1 MDIVSMKVPLM
12 ELAREHGFSGVVLV
26 SRGEE
31 TLVAEARGYAHIAYG
46 VENTVDTRFAIASGT
61 KGFTALVV
69 VGLVAEGRLR
79 LETTA
84 REVLGHDLP
93 LIDDRV
99 TVEHLL
105 THTSGIGD
113 YCDEEADPP
122 PPPTPLL
129 ATSADYLAALDGYPQ
144 VSAPG
149 TEFRYNNGAFAVL
162 GLIAERI
169 AGRPFADLVRSRV
182 TEPAGM
188 TDTAF
193 LRSDALPA
201 RTATG
206 YLEDGRTNVFSLPV
220 VGYGDGG
227 IYSSAADFRKFW
239 PALLD
244 GRIVPREW
252 ADRMLRPHADGYG
265 LGFWL
270 PRPGVLH
277 LNGGDHGVT
286 FWSSHEPASGL
297 TATLIS
303 NNHRGGGPLLRRLD
317 EFLTKA

>member
-1 MDIVSMKVPLM
+1 MVFD
-12 ELAREHGFSGVVLV
+12 GFSGVILV

-31 TLVAEARGYAHIAYG
+31 TLVAKAYGHAHIGYG

-69 VGLVAEGRLR
+69 VGLIAEGRLS
-79 LETTA
+79 LDTHA
-84 REVLGHDLP
+84 REVLGEDLP
-93 LIDDRV
+93 LIDERV

-113 YCDEEADPP
+113 YCDDEDPP
-122 PPPTPLL
+122 ETPPGLV
-129 ATSADYLAALDGYPQ
+129 TSADYLAALDGFPQ
-144 VSAPG
+144 KSPPG
-149 TEFRYNNGAFAVL
+149 TEFHYHNGAFAVL
-162 GLIAERI
+162 GLIAERV
-169 AGRPFADLVRSRV
+169 AGAPFADLVRTRV

-193 LRSDALPA
+193 LRSDALPG

-220 VGYGDGG
+220 VGFSDGG
-227 IYSSAADFRKFW
+227 IYSTAPDVRKFW

-252 ADRMLRPHADGYG
+252 VERMLRPHADAYG

-270 PRPGVLH
+270 PRPGVVH
-277 LNGGDHGVT
+277 LDGGDHGVT
-286 FWSSHEPASGL
+286 FWSSHERSTGL

-303 NNHRGGGPLLRRLD
+303 NNHRGGGPLLRQLD

>member
-1 MDIVSMKVPLM
+1 M
-12 ELAREHGFSGVVLV
+12 EAPFSGVVLV
-26 SRGEE
+26 TRGDE
-31 TLVAEARGYAHIAYG
+31 TLLAEASGYAHIAHG
-46 VENTVDTRFAIASGT
+46 VENTIGTRFAIASGT

-69 VGLVAEGRLR
+69 VGLVAEGRLS

-84 REVLGHDLP
+84 RAVLGDDLP
-93 LIDDRV
+93 LIDERV

-113 YCDEEADPP
+113 YCDDDNPP
-122 PPPTPLL
+122 ETAPPGLV
-129 ATSADYLAALDGYPQ
+129 TSADYLAALDGYPQ
-144 VSAPG
+144 KTPPG
-149 TEFRYNNGAFAVL
+149 KEFRYNNGAFAVL

-169 AGRPFADLVRSRV
+169 AGIPFTDLVHDRV
-182 TEPAGM
+182 CAPAGL

-206 YLEDGRTNVFSLPV
+206 YLEDGRSNVFSLPV
-220 VGYGDGG
+220 VGHGDGG
-227 IYSSAADFRKFW
+227 IYSSAPDFRRFW
-239 PALLD
+239 PAFLA
-244 GRIVPREW
+244 GRIVPPEW
-252 ADRMLRPHADGYG
+252 VTRMLRPHAAGYG

-270 PRPGVLH
+270 PRPGVVRLA
-277 LNGGDHGVT
+277 GGDHGVAFRST
-286 FWSSHEPASGL
+286 HEPASGL

-303 NNHRGGGPLLRRLD
+303 NDHRGGGPRLRQLD

>member
-1 MDIVSMKVPLM
+1 MAVPFT
-12 ELAREHGFSGVVLV
+12 AFDGFSGVVLI
-26 SRGEE
+26 SRGDE
-31 TLVAEARGYAHIAYG
+31 TLVAQAYGHAHIAYG
-46 VENTVDTRFAIASGT
+46 VENTVDTRFAIASGV

-69 VGLVAEGRLR
+69 VGLVAEGRLALR
-79 LETTA
+79 TTA
-84 REVLGHDLP
+84 REVLGEDLP

-113 YCDEEADPP
+113 YCDEEADPA
-122 PPPTPLL
+122 L
-129 ATSADYLAALDGYPQ
+129 ATSADYLAALDGFPQ
-144 VSAPG
+144 RFPPG
-149 TEFRYNNGAFAVL
+149 TRFHYNDGAFAVL
-162 GLIAERI
+162 GLIAERV
-169 AGRPFADLVRSRV
+169 AGIPFADLVRARV

-220 VGYGDGG
+220 VGFADGG
-227 IYSSAADFRKFW
+227 IYSTAPDFRNFW

-244 GRIVPREW
+244 GRLVPREW
-252 ADRMLRPHADGYG
+252 VGRMLAGARYG

-270 PRPGVLH
+270 PRPGVVRLE
-277 LNGGDHGVT
+277 GGDPGVT
-286 FWSSHEPASGL
+286 FRSNHEPSSGL

-303 NNHRGGGPLLRRLD
+303 NNHRGGGPLLGRLD

>member
-1 MDIVSMKVPLM
+1 MKAPLTA
-12 ELAREHGFSGVVLV
+12 LAEEHGFSGVVLV
-26 SRGEE
+26 TRGEE
-31 TLVAEARGYAHIAYG
+31 TLVERPFGYAHIGYG
-46 VENTVDTRFAIASGT
+46 VENTVDTRFAIASGV

-69 VGLVAEGRLR
+69 VGLVAEGRLT
-79 LETTA
+79 LATTA
-84 REVLGHDLP
+84 REVLGADLP

-113 YCDEEADPP
+113 YCDDDNPP
-122 PPPTPLL
+122 EHPPWLV
-129 ATSADYLAALDGYPQ
+129 TSADYLAALDGYPQ

-149 TEFRYNNGAFAVL
+149 TEFRYHNGAFAVL

-188 TDTAF
+188 SDTAF

-220 VGYGDGG
+220 VGFADGG
-227 IYSSAADFRKFW
+227 IYSTAADFRKFW
-239 PALLD
+239 AALLD
-244 GRIVPREW
+244 GRLLPREW
-252 ADRMLRPHADGYG
+252 VDRMLRPHTDRYG

-270 PRPGVLH
+270 PRPGVVH

-286 FWSSHEPASGL
+286 FWSKHEPSSGV

>member
-1 MDIVSMKVPLM
+1 M
-12 ELAREHGFSGVVLV
+12 EAPFSGVVLV
-26 SRGEE
+26 SRGDE
-31 TLVAEARGYAHIAYG
+31 TLLAEAAGYAHRAHR
-46 VENTVDTRFAIASGT
+46 VANTIGTRFAIASGT

-69 VGLVAEGRLR
+69 VGLVAEGRLK

-84 REVLGHDLP
+84 REVLGDDLP

-122 PPPTPLL
+122 PNPLL
-129 ATSADYLAALDGYPQ
+129 ATSADYLAALDGFPQ
-144 VSAPG
+144 RSAPG
-149 TEFRYNNGAFAVL
+149 TEFRYNNGAFVVL
-162 GLIAERI
+162 ALVAERI
-169 AGRPFADLVRSRV
+169 AGIPFAELVRTRV
-182 TEPAGM
+182 TEAAGM
-188 TDTAF
+188 ADTAF
-193 LRSDALPA
+193 LRSDALPE

-206 YLEDGRTNVFSLPV
+206 YLEDGRSNVFSLPV
-220 VGYGDGG
+220 VGHGDGG
-227 IYSSAADFRKFW
+227 IYSSAPDFRKFW

-244 GRIVPREW
+244 GRIVPRAW
-252 ADRMLRPHADGYG
+252 VDRMLTPHAEGYG

-270 PRPGVLH
+270 PRPGVVRLE
-277 LNGGDHGVT
+277 GGDHGVSFRST
-286 FWSSHEPASGL
+286 HQPSSGV

-303 NNHRGGGPLLRRLD
+303 NDHRGGGPRLRQLD

>member
-1 MDIVSMKVPLM
+1 MGAP
-12 ELAREHGFSGVVLV
+12 FSGVLLV
-26 SRGEE
+26 SRGDE
-31 TLVAEARGYAHIAYG
+31 TLLAGASGYAHRAYG

-69 VGLVAEGRLR
+69 VGLIAEGRLS
-79 LETTA
+79 LITKA
-84 REVLGHDLP
+84 REILGADLP

-113 YCDEEADPP
+113 YCDDENPP
-122 PPPTPLL
+122 ETPPGLV
-129 ATSADYLAALDGYPQ
+129 TSAGYLAALDGYPQ
-144 VSAPG
+144 QFPPG
-149 TEFRYNNGAFAVL
+149 ERFHYNNGGFVVL
-162 GLIAERI
+162 GLIAERV
-169 AGRPFADLVRSRV
+169 AGIPFTDLVHQRV
-182 TEPAGM
+182 CEPAGM
-188 TDTAF
+188 ADTAF

-220 VGYGDGG
+220 VGHGDGG
-227 IYSSAADFRKFW
+227 IYSSAPDFRKFW

-244 GRIVPREW
+244 GRIVPRAW
-252 ADRMLRPHADGYG
+252 VDRMLRPHADGYG

-270 PRPGVLH
+270 PGPGLVRLE
-277 LNGGDHGVT
+277 GGDHGVVFRST
-286 FWSSHEPASGL
+286 HQPSTGL

-303 NNHRGGGPLLRRLD
+303 NTDRGGGPLRRLD
-317 EFLTKA
+317 EFFTKP

>member
-1 MDIVSMKVPLM
+1 MGAP
-12 ELAREHGFSGVVLV
+12 FSGVVLV
-26 SRGEE
+26 SRGDE
-31 TLVAEARGYAHIAYG
+31 TLLAEASGHAHRAYG

-61 KGFTALVV
+61 KGFTALVA
-69 VGLVAEGRLR
+69 VGLIAEGRLS
-79 LETTA
+79 LTTKA
-84 REVLGHDLP
+84 REALGDDLP

-113 YCDEEADPP
+113 YCDDENPP
-122 PPPTPLL
+122 ETSPWLV
-129 ATSADYLAALDGYPQ
+129 TSADYLAALDGHPQ
-144 VSAPG
+144 KFPPG
-149 TEFRYNNGAFAVL
+149 ERFHYNNGAFVVL

-169 AGRPFADLVRSRV
+169 ADIPFADLVRARV

-188 TDTAF
+188 SDTAF

-206 YLEDGRTNVFSLPV
+206 YLADGRTNVFSLPV
-220 VGYGDGG
+220 VGHGDGG
-227 IYSSAADFRKFW
+227 IYSTAPDFRKFW

-244 GRIVPREW
+244 GRLVPREW
-252 ADRMLRPHADGYG
+252 VGRMLRGERYG

-270 PRPGVLH
+270 PRPGVVRLE
-277 LNGGDHGVT
+277 GGDHGVRFRST
-286 FWSSHEPASGL
+286 HQPSSGV

-303 NNHRGGGPLLRRLD
+303 NDHRGGGPLLARLD
-317 EFLTKA
+317 EYLTKA

>member
-1 MDIVSMKVPLM
+1 VKVPLTA
-12 ELAREHGFSGVVLV
+12 LAEEHGFSGVVLV
-26 SRGEE
+26 TRGEE
-31 TLVAEARGYAHIAYG
+31 VLVERAFGYAHIGYG
-46 VENTVDTRFAIASGT
+46 VENTIDTRFAIASGT

-69 VGLVAEGRLR
+69 VGLVAEGRLA
-79 LETTA
+79 LSTTA
-84 REVLGHDLP
+84 REVLGGDLP

-129 ATSADYLAALDGYPQ
+129 ATSADYLGALDGYPQ
-144 VSAPG
+144 VSPPG
-149 TEFRYNNGAFAVL
+149 TEFRYHNGAFAVL

-169 AGRPFADLVRSRV
+169 AGIPFADLVRIRV

-188 TDTAF
+188 PDTAF

-220 VGYGDGG
+220 VGFADGG
-227 IYSSAADFRKFW
+227 IYSSAPDFRKFW
-239 PALLD
+239 PALLG
-244 GRIVPREW
+244 GRILPREW
-252 ADRMLRPHADGYG
+252 VDRMLRPHAERYG

-270 PRPGVLH
+270 PGPGLVH

-286 FWSSHEPASGL
+286 FWSTHEPASGL

-303 NNHRGGGPLLRRLD
+303 NNHRGGGPLLRWLD
-317 EFLTKA
+317 EFFTKA

>member
-1 MDIVSMKVPLM
+1 MKVPLTVFD
-12 ELAREHGFSGVVLV
+12 GFSGVILV

-31 TLVAEARGYAHIAYG
+31 TLVAKAHGHAHLGYG

-69 VGLVAEGRLR
+69 VGLVAEGRLS
-79 LETTA
+79 LHTHA
-84 REVLGHDLP
+84 REVLGEDLP

-113 YCDEEADPP
+113 YCDDDDPP
-122 PPPTPLL
+122 ETPPGLV
-129 ATSADYLAALDGYPQ
+129 TSADYLAALDGFPQ
-144 VSAPG
+144 KSPPG
-149 TEFRYNNGAFAVL
+149 TEFHYHNGAFAVL

-169 AGRPFADLVRSRV
+169 AGSPFADLVRTRV

-193 LRSDALPA
+193 LRSDALPG

-220 VGYGDGG
+220 VGFGDGG
-227 IYSSAADFRKFW
+227 IYSSAPDFRKFW

-252 ADRMLRPHADGYG
+252 VERMLRPHADGYG

-270 PRPGVLH
+270 PRPGVVH
-277 LNGGDHGVT
+277 LDGGDHGVT
-286 FWSSHEPASGL
+286 FWSSHEPSTGL

-303 NNHRGGGPLLRRLD
+303 NNHRGGGPLLKQLD

>member
-1 MDIVSMKVPLM
+1 MKVSLT
-12 ELAREHGFSGVVLV
+12 AFSGVVLV
-26 SRGEE
+26 SRGDE
-31 TLVAEARGYAHIAYG
+31 TLLAEAAGYAHRGYG

-69 VGLVAEGRLR
+69 VGLIAEGRLT
-79 LETTA
+79 LDA
-84 REVLGHDLP
+84 RARDLLGGDLP
-93 LIDDRV
+93 LIDDAV

-122 PPPTPLL
+122 PTPSL

-144 VSAPG
+144 RSAPG

-162 GLIAERI
+162 GLLAERV
-169 AGRPFADLVRSRV
+169 AGRPFHDLVHERV
-182 TEPAGM
+182 CEPAGM
-188 TDTAF
+188 ADTAF
-193 LRSDALPA
+193 LRSDALPG

-220 VGYGDGG
+220 RGHGDGG
-227 IYSSAADFRKFW
+227 SYSTAPDFRRFW
-239 PALLD
+239 PAFLD

-252 ADRMLRPHADGYG
+252 VARMLRPHAPGYG

-270 PRPGVLH
+270 PWPGAVRLE
-277 LNGGDHGVT
+277 GGDHGVSFRST
-286 FWSSHEPASGL
+286 HSGGV
-297 TATLIS
+297 TATLLS
-303 NNHRGGGPLLRRLD
+303 NDHRGGGPLLQRLD
-317 EFLTKA
+317 EFLTKP

>member
-1 MDIVSMKVPLM
+1 MDIESMKVPLT
-12 ELAREHGFSGVVLV
+12 GFSGVVLV
-26 SRGEE
+26 TRGEE
-31 TLVAEARGYAHIAYG
+31 TLVAEARGYAHRAHG

-69 VGLVAEGRLR
+69 VGLIAEGRLELSTR
-79 LETTA
+79 A
-84 REVLGHDLP
+84 RDVLGDDLP

-113 YCDEEADPP
+113 YCDDEDPP
-122 PPPTPLL
+122 ETPPGLV
-129 ATSADYLAALDGYPQ
+129 TSADYLAALDGYPQ
-144 VSAPG
+144 QFPPG
-149 TEFRYNNGAFAVL
+149 ERFHYHNGAFAVL

-169 AGRPFADLVRSRV
+169 AGIPFADLVRTRV

-220 VGYGDGG
+220 VGFGDGG
-227 IYSSAADFRKFW
+227 IYSSAPDFRRFW
-239 PALLD
+239 PAFLD
-244 GRIVPREW
+244 GRIVPGEW
-252 ADRMLRPHADGYG
+252 VDRMLRGERYG

-270 PRPGVLH
+270 PRPGVVH
-277 LNGGDHGVT
+277 LDGGDHGVT
-286 FWSSHEPASGL
+286 FWSSHAPSAGV

-303 NNHRGGGPLLRRLD
+303 NDHRGGGPLLKQLD

>member
-1 MDIVSMKVPLM
+1 MGVPLTA
-12 ELAREHGFSGVVLV
+12 LAEEHGFSGVVLV
-26 SRGEE
+26 TRGEE
-31 TLVAEARGYAHIAYG
+31 TLVERAFGYAHLGYG
-46 VENTVDTRFAIASGT
+46 VENTVDTRFAVASGV

-69 VGLVAEGRLR
+69 VGLVAEGRLA

-84 REVLGHDLP
+84 REVLGDDLP

-113 YCDEEADPP
+113 YGAAPP
-122 PPPTPLL
+122 PYPPL
-129 ATSADYLAALDGYPQ
+129 ATSADYLAALDGFPQ
-144 VSAPG
+144 QFPPG
-149 TEFRYNNGAFAVL
+149 ERFCYNDGTFAVL
-162 GLIAERI
+162 ALIAERL
-169 AGRPFADLVRSRV
+169 AGAPFADLVHARV
-182 TEPAGM
+182 CGPAGL

-193 LRSDALPA
+193 LRSDALPG

-206 YLEDGRTNVFSLPV
+206 YLEDGRTNVFSMPV

-227 IYSSAADFRKFW
+227 IYTTAPDVRAFW

-252 ADRMLRPHADGYG
+252 AERMLRPHADTYG

-270 PRPGVLH
+270 PRPGAVL
-277 LNGGDHGVT
+277 LEGGDPGVAFRST
-286 FWSSHEPASGL
+286 HEPSTGL
-297 TATLIS
+297 TATLMS
-303 NNHRGGGPLLRRLD
+303 NNHRGGGPLLGLLD
-317 EFLTKA
+317 EFFTKA

>member
-1 MDIVSMKVPLM
+1 MDAMSMKVPFT
-12 ELAREHGFSGVVLV
+12 AFDGFSGVILV
-26 SRGEE
+26 TRGEE
-31 TLVAEARGYAHIAYG
+31 TLVAEAHGHAHIGYG

-69 VGLVAEGRLR
+69 VGLVAEGRLK
-79 LETTA
+79 LDTTA
-84 REVLGHDLP
+84 REALGDDLP

-113 YCDEEADPP
+113 YCDEEADPE
-122 PPPTPLL
+122 PTPLL
-129 ATSADYLAALDGYPQ
+129 ATSADYLAALGGYPQ
-144 VSAPG
+144 KSPPG
-149 TEFRYNNGAFAVL
+149 REFRYHNGAFAVL
-162 GLIAERI
+162 GLIAERV
-169 AGRPFADLVRSRV
+169 AGIPFADLVRTRV

-188 TDTAF
+188 ADTAF

-220 VGYGDGG
+220 VGFGDGG
-227 IYSSAADFRKFW
+227 IYSSAPDFRKFW

-244 GRIVPREW
+244 GRLLPREW
-252 ADRMLRPHADGYG
+252 VDRMLSPHADGYG

-270 PRPGVLH
+270 PRPGVVH
-277 LNGGDHGVT
+277 LDGGDHGVT
-286 FWSSHEPASGL
+286 FWSSHEPSSGL

>member
-1 MDIVSMKVPLM
+1 MDAESVEAP
-12 ELAREHGFSGVVLV
+12 FSGVILV
-26 SRGEE
+26 SRGDE
-31 TLVAEARGYAHIAYG
+31 TLVAEASGYAHIAHG
-46 VENTVDTRFAIASGT
+46 IENTVDTRFAIASGT

-69 VGLVAEGRLR
+69 IGLIAEGH
-79 LETTA
+79 LELPTRA
-84 REVLGHDLP
+84 RDVLGADLP

-113 YCDEEADPP
+113 YYDEEED

-144 VSAPG
+144 KFPPG
-149 TEFRYNNGAFAVL
+149 ERFSYNNGAFAVL
-162 GLIAERI
+162 ALIAERI
-169 AGRPFADLVRSRV
+169 AGIPFADLVRTRV

-220 VGYGDGG
+220 VGHGDGG
-227 IYSSAADFRKFW
+227 IYSTAPDIRKFW
-239 PALLD
+239 TALFD
-244 GRIVPREW
+244 GRIVPRKW
-252 ADRMLRPHADGYG
+252 VDRLWRESPHGYG

-270 PRPGVLH
+270 PRPGVVRSE
-277 LNGGDHGVT
+277 GGDHGVT
-286 FWSSHEPASGL
+286 FRSDHQPSSGI

-303 NNHRGGGPLLRRLD
+303 NDHRGGGPLLKQLD
-317 EFLTKA
+317 EYLTKA

>member
-1 MDIVSMKVPLM
+1 MGAP
-12 ELAREHGFSGVVLV
+12 FSGVVLV
-26 SRGEE
+26 SRGDEV
-31 TLVAEARGYAHIAYG
+31 LLAEAGGYAHVGYG
-46 VENTVDTRFAIASGT
+46 VENTLDTRFAIASGT

-69 VGLVAEGRLR
+69 VGLVAEGRLE
-79 LETTA
+79 LTTKA
-84 REVLGHDLP
+84 REVLGADLP

-122 PPPTPLL
+122 PTPLL
-129 ATSADYLAALDGYPQ
+129 ATSADYLAALGGFPQ
-144 VSAPG
+144 QFAPG
-149 TEFRYNNGAFAVL
+149 ERFRYNNSAFVVL

-169 AGRPFADLVRSRV
+169 AGIPFADLVRTRV

-193 LRSDALPA
+193 LRSDALPG

-220 VGYGDGG
+220 VGHGDGG
-227 IYSSAADFRKFW
+227 IYTTAADIRRFW
-239 PALLD
+239 PALLE
-244 GRIVPREW
+244 GRIVPPAW
-252 ADRMLRPHADGYG
+252 ADRVLRPHTDRYG

-270 PRPGVLH
+270 PGPGLVRLE
-277 LNGGDHGVT
+277 GGDSGVSFRST
-286 FWSSHEPASGL
+286 HRPSSGV

-317 EFLTKA
+317 EFLTEA

>member
-1 MDIVSMKVPLM
+1 MSAPLD
-12 ELAREHGFSGVVLV
+12 ELAEAHGFSGVVMV
-26 SRGEE
+26 SRGAE
-31 TLVAEARGYAHIAYG
+31 TLCSKAYGFAHIGYG
-46 VENTVDTRFAIASGT
+46 VVNTVDTRFAIASGT
-61 KGFTALVV
+61 KGLTALVV
-69 VGLVAEGRLR
+69 VGLVAEGRLE

-84 REVLGHDLP
+84 REVLGDDLP
-93 LIDDRV
+93 LIDDAV
-99 TVEHLL
+99 TIEHLL

-144 VSAPG
+144 KTPPG

-162 GLIAERI
+162 SLIAERI
-169 AGRPFADLVRSRV
+169 AGIPFAELVRTRV

-193 LRSDALPA
+193 LRSDALPG

-227 IYSSAADFRKFW
+227 VYSSAPDFRKFW

-244 GRIVPREW
+244 GRILPRAW
-252 ADRMLRPHADGYG
+252 VDRMLTPHADTYG

-270 PRPGVLH
+270 PRPGVVRSE
-277 LNGGDHGVT
+277 GGDAGVT
-286 FWSSHEPASGL
+286 FRSNHEPASGL

-303 NNHRGGGPLLRRLD
+303 NNHRGGGPLMGWLD

>member
-1 MDIVSMKVPLM
+1 M
-12 ELAREHGFSGVVLV
+12 EAPFSGVVLV
-26 SRGEE
+26 SRDDE
-31 TLVAEARGYAHIAYG
+31 TLLAEASGYAHVAHG

-61 KGFTALVV
+61 KGLTALVV
-69 VGLVAEGRLR
+69 VGLVAEGRLK

-84 REVLGHDLP
+84 REVLGDDLP

-99 TVEHLL
+99 TVTHLL

-113 YCDEEADPP
+113 YFDEEADPP

-144 VSAPG
+144 VSPPG
-149 TEFRYNNGAFAVL
+149 TEFRYHNGAFAVL
-162 GLIAERI
+162 GLIAERV
-169 AGRPFADLVRSRV
+169 AGIPFADLVRTRV

-220 VGYGDGG
+220 VGFGDGG
-227 IYSSAADFRKFW
+227 IYSSAPDFRKFW
-239 PALLD
+239 PAFLE

-252 ADRMLRPHADGYG
+252 VDRMLRPHVDGYG
-265 LGFWL
+265 LGFFL
-270 PRPGVLH
+270 PRPGVVRLE
-277 LNGGDHGVT
+277 GGDLGVT
-286 FWSSHEPASGL
+286 FVSLHQPSTGL

-303 NNHRGGGPLLRRLD
+303 NDHRGGGPLLRRLD
-317 EFLTKA
+317 EFFTKA

>member
-1 MDIVSMKVPLM
+1 MDAVSMEAP
-12 ELAREHGFSGVVLV
+12 FSGVVLV
-26 SRGEE
+26 SRGDE
-31 TLVAEARGYAHIAYG
+31 TLLAEASGYAHVAHRI
-46 VENTVDTRFAIASGT
+46 ENTVGTRFAIASGT

-69 VGLVAEGRLR
+69 VGLVAEGLLK

-84 REVLGHDLP
+84 REVLGADLP
-93 LIDDRV
+93 LIDAAV

-113 YCDEEADPP
+113 YCDEEAEPP
-122 PPPTPLL
+122 PNPLL
-129 ATSADYLAALDGYPQ
+129 ATSADYLAALDGFPQ
-144 VSAPG
+144 RTPPG
-149 TEFRYNNGAFAVL
+149 REFRYNNGAFVVLAV
-162 GLIAERI
+162 IAERI
-169 AGRPFADLVRSRV
+169 AGIPFADLVRTRV

-220 VGYGDGG
+220 VGHGDGG
-227 IYSSAADFRKFW
+227 IYSSAPDFRKFW

-244 GRIVPREW
+244 GRLVPSEW
-252 ADRMLRPHADGYG
+252 VTRMLRPHADGYG

-270 PRPGVLH
+270 PRPGVVRLE
-277 LNGGDHGVT
+277 GGDHGVT
-286 FWSSHEPASGL
+286 FRSTHEPASGL

-303 NNHRGGGPLLRRLD
+303 NDHRGGGPLLRRLD

>member
-1 MDIVSMKVPLM
+1 MKVPLT
-12 ELAREHGFSGVVLV
+12 GFSGVVLV
-26 SRGEE
+26 TRGEE
-31 TLVAEARGYAHIAYG
+31 TLVAEARGYAHRAHG

-69 VGLVAEGRLR
+69 VGLIAEGRLELSTR
-79 LETTA
+79 A
-84 REVLGHDLP
+84 RDVLGDDLP

-113 YCDEEADPP
+113 YCDDEDPP
-122 PPPTPLL
+122 ETPPGLV
-129 ATSADYLAALDGYPQ
+129 TSADYLAALDGYPQ
-144 VSAPG
+144 QFPPG
-149 TEFRYNNGAFAVL
+149 ERFHYHNGAFAVL

-169 AGRPFADLVRSRV
+169 AGIPFADLVRTRV

-220 VGYGDGG
+220 VGFGDGG
-227 IYSSAADFRKFW
+227 IYSSAPDFRRFW
-239 PALLD
+239 PAFLD
-244 GRIVPREW
+244 GRIVPGEW
-252 ADRMLRPHADGYG
+252 VDRMLRGERYG

-270 PRPGVLH
+270 PRPGVVH
-277 LNGGDHGVT
+277 LDGGDHGVT
-286 FWSSHEPASGL
+286 FWSSHAPSAGV

-303 NNHRGGGPLLRRLD
+303 NDHRGGGPLLKQLD

>member
-1 MDIVSMKVPLM
+1 MKVPLT
-12 ELAREHGFSGVVLV
+12 GFSGVVLV
-26 SRGEE
+26 TRGDEI
-31 TLVAEARGYAHIAYG
+31 LVSEARGFAHRGYG
-46 VENTVDTRFAIASGT
+46 VENTVGTRFAIASGT

-69 VGLVAEGRLR
+69 VGLIAEGRLTLDTR
-79 LETTA
+79 A
-84 REVLGHDLP
+84 RDVLGGDLP
-93 LIDDRV
+93 LIDDAV

-122 PPPTPLL
+122 LQPLL
-129 ATSADYLAALDGYPQ
+129 ATSADYLAALDGFPQ
-144 VSAPG
+144 RSLPG

-162 GLIAERI
+162 ALIAERI
-169 AGRPFADLVRSRV
+169 AGRPFHDLVHERV
-182 TEPAGM
+182 CEPAGM

-193 LRSDALPA
+193 LRSDALPG

-220 VGYGDGG
+220 VGHGDGG
-227 IYSSAADFRKFW
+227 IYSTAPDIRRFW
-239 PALLD
+239 PAFLE

-252 ADRMLRPHADGYG
+252 VGRMLRPHADRYG

-270 PRPGVLH
+270 PWPGGVRLE
-277 LNGGDHGVT
+277 GGDYGVT
-286 FWSSHEPASGL
+286 FRSTHADGV

-303 NNHRGGGPLLRRLD
+303 NDHRGGGPLLRQLD
-317 EFLTKA
+317 EFLTKP

>member
-1 MDIVSMKVPLM
+1 MSEPVDA
-12 ELAREHGFSGVVLV
+12 LALDHGFSGVVLV
-26 SRGEE
+26 NRGDE
-31 TLVAEARGYAHIAYG
+31 TLLAKAYGHAHLAYG

-61 KGFTALVV
+61 KGLTALAVT
-69 VGLVAEGRLR
+69 GLVAEGRLK

-84 REVLGHDLP
+84 REVLGGDLP

-122 PPPTPLL
+122 PNPLL
-129 ATSADYLAALDGYPQ
+129 ATSADYLAALDGFPQ
-144 VSAPG
+144 RCPPG
-149 TEFRYNNGAFAVL
+149 QEFRYNNGAFVVL

-169 AGRPFADLVRSRV
+169 SGIPFATLVRDRV
-182 TEPAGM
+182 CVPAGM
-188 TDTAF
+188 GDTAF
-193 LRSDALPA
+193 LRSDALPG

-220 VGYGDGG
+220 MGHGDGG
-227 IYSSAADFRKFW
+227 IYSTAPDFRRFW
-239 PALLD
+239 PALTA

-270 PRPGVLH
+270 PRPGWVRLE
-277 LNGGDHGVT
+277 GGDHGVT
-286 FWSSHEPASGL
+286 FRSTHVPASGL

-303 NNHRGGGPLLRRLD
+303 NNHRGGGPLLGYLD
-317 EFLTKA
+317 EMLAKP

>member
-1 MDIVSMKVPLM
+1 MKGTLMDARSMRVPFM
-12 ELAREHGFSGVVLV
+12 TLAEEYGFSGVVLV
-26 SRGEE
+26 TRGEE
-31 TLVAEARGYAHIAYG
+31 TLVEEAVGYAHLGYG
-46 VENTVDTRFAIASGT
+46 VENTVGTRFAIASGV

-69 VGLVAEGRLR
+69 VGLVAEGQLR

-84 REVLGHDLP
+84 REVLGAALP
-93 LIDDRV
+93 LIDDAV

-113 YCDEEADPP
+113 YCDVEADPA
-122 PPPTPLL
+122 L
-129 ATSADYLAALDGYPQ
+129 ATSADYLAALDGFPQ
-144 VSAPG
+144 RFPPG
-149 TEFRYNNGAFAVL
+149 TRFHYNDGAFAVL

-169 AGRPFADLVRSRV
+169 ARIPFAELVRTRV

-201 RTATG
+201 GTATG

-220 VGYGDGG
+220 VGFSDGG
-227 IYSSAADFRKFW
+227 IYSSAPDFRKFW

-244 GRIVPREW
+244 GRILPREW
-252 ADRMLRPHADGYG
+252 VDRMLRPHADAYG

-270 PRPGVLH
+270 PRPGAVRSE
-277 LNGGDHGVT
+277 GGDAGVT
-286 FWSSHEPASGL
+286 FRSTHEPSTGL
-297 TATLIS
+297 IATLIS
-303 NNHRGGGPLLRRLD
+303 NNHRGGGPLLGWLD

>member
-1 MDIVSMKVPLM
+1 MKVPLT
-12 ELAREHGFSGVVLV
+12 AFSGVVLV
-26 SRGEE
+26 SRGDE
-31 TLVAEARGYAHIAYG
+31 TLLAGAAGYAHRGYG

-69 VGLVAEGRLR
+69 VGLIAEGRLT
-79 LETTA
+79 LDA
-84 REVLGHDLP
+84 RARDLLGGDLP
-93 LIDDRV
+93 LIDDAV

-122 PPPTPLL
+122 PTPSL

-144 VSAPG
+144 RSAPG

-162 GLIAERI
+162 GLLAERV
-169 AGRPFADLVRSRV
+169 AGRPFHDLVHERV
-182 TEPAGM
+182 CEPAGM
-188 TDTAF
+188 ADTAF
-193 LRSDALPA
+193 LRSDALPG

-220 VGYGDGG
+220 RGHGDGG
-227 IYSSAADFRKFW
+227 SYSTAPDFRRFW
-239 PALLD
+239 PAFLD

-252 ADRMLRPHADGYG
+252 VARMLRPHAPGYG

-270 PRPGVLH
+270 PWPGAVRLE
-277 LNGGDHGVT
+277 GGDHGVSFRST
-286 FWSSHEPASGL
+286 HSGGV
-297 TATLIS
+297 TATLLS
-303 NNHRGGGPLLRRLD
+303 NDHRGGGPLLQRLD
-317 EFLTKA
+317 EFLTKP

>member
-1 MDIVSMKVPLM
+1 M
-12 ELAREHGFSGVVLV
+12 EAPFSGVVLV
-26 SRGEE
+26 SRGDE
-31 TLVAEARGYAHIAYG
+31 TLLSEASGYAHIAHR

-69 VGLVAEGRLR
+69 VSLIAEGRLA
-79 LETTA
+79 LSTTA
-84 REVLGHDLP
+84 REVLGDDLP

-113 YCDEEADPP
+113 YCDEEAEPP
-122 PPPTPLL
+122 PNPLL
-129 ATSADYLAALDGYPQ
+129 ATSADYLAALDGWPQ
-144 VSAPG
+144 VSPPG
-149 TEFRYNNGAFAVL
+149 TEFRYNNGAFVVL

-169 AGRPFADLVRSRV
+169 AGIPFPELVHDRV
-182 TEPAGM
+182 CRPAGM

-220 VGYGDGG
+220 AGHGDGG
-227 IYSSAADFRKFW
+227 IYSSAPDFRKFW

-244 GRIVPREW
+244 GRIVPPEW
-252 ADRMLRPHADGYG
+252 TARMLRPHADGYG

-270 PRPGVLH
+270 PRPGVVRLE
-277 LNGGDHGVT
+277 GGDHGVAFRST
-286 FWSSHEPASGL
+286 HEPSSGL

-303 NNHRGGGPLLRRLD
+303 NNHRGGGPLLGRLD
-317 EFLTKA
+317 EFFTKA

>member
-1 MDIVSMKVPLM
+1 M
-12 ELAREHGFSGVVLV
+12 EAPFSGVILV
-26 SRGEE
+26 SRGDE
-31 TLVAEARGYAHIAYG
+31 TLRAEAHGYAHIAHG
-46 VENTVDTRFAIASGT
+46 VENTIDTRFAIASGT

-69 VGLVAEGRLR
+69 VGLIAEGCLS

-84 REVLGHDLP
+84 REVLGDDLP

-113 YCDEEADPP
+113 YCDEDED

-144 VSAPG
+144 KFPPG
-149 TEFRYNNGAFAVL
+149 ERFHYNNGAFAVL
-162 GLIAERI
+162 SLIAERI
-169 AGRPFADLVRSRV
+169 AGIPFAELVRTRV

-188 TDTAF
+188 ADTAF

-220 VGYGDGG
+220 VGFGDGG
-227 IYSSAADFRKFW
+227 SYSSAPDFRKFW
-239 PALLD
+239 PAFLD

-252 ADRMLRPHADGYG
+252 VDRMLRGDHYG

-270 PRPGVLH
+270 PRPGVVH
-277 LNGGDHGVT
+277 LDGGDHGVT
-286 FWSSHEPASGL
+286 FWSSHQPSSGL

-303 NNHRGGGPLLRRLD
+303 NDHRGGGPLLKQLD
-317 EFLTKA
+317 EYLTKA

>member
-1 MDIVSMKVPLM
+1 MGAP
-12 ELAREHGFSGVVLV
+12 FSGVVLV
-26 SRGEE
+26 TRGDE
-31 TLVAEARGYAHIAYG
+31 TLLAEASGYAHRAHC
-46 VENTVDTRFAIASGT
+46 VPNTLDTRFGIASGT

-69 VGLVAEGRLR
+69 VGLIAEGRLSPATR
-79 LETTA
+79 A
-84 REVLGHDLP
+84 REVLGDDLP

-122 PPPTPLL
+122 PNPQL
-129 ATSADYLAALDGYPQ
+129 ATSADYLAALGGFPQ
-144 VSAPG
+144 KSPPG
-149 TEFRYNNGAFAVL
+149 TEFRYNNGAFVVL

-169 AGRPFADLVRSRV
+169 ADIPFTDLVRTRV
-182 TEPAGM
+182 CEPAEM
-188 TDTAF
+188 ADTAF

-206 YLEDGRTNVFSLPV
+206 YLEDGRSNVFSLPV
-220 VGYGDGG
+220 VGHGDGG
-227 IYSSAADFRKFW
+227 IYSSAPDFRKFW

-252 ADRMLRPHADGYG
+252 VERMLTPHAEHYG

-270 PRPGVLH
+270 PRPGVVRLE
-277 LNGGDHGVT
+277 GGDHGVSFRST
-286 FWSSHEPASGL
+286 HEPATGL

-303 NNHRGGGPLLRRLD
+303 NDHRGGGARLEQLD